1 MSSSTCRE
9 IKLVFQLTKSIVI
22 DTSYSMGDIKK
33 IIIDIFN
40 PLITDDLSMTIRDFE
55 VTNLEKIN
63 VFHSLDYYKSNVIA
77 VNSHPSILN
86 TKKLVNLNEK
96 HLSIDQNSEIERLKE
111 ALTQLKALKE
121 SYTTN
126 TKIDSSGNLYLL
138 T

>member
-1 MSSSTCRE
+1 
-9 IKLVFQLTKSIVI
+9 
-22 DTSYSMGDIKK
+22 MGDIKK

-96 HLSIDQNSEIERLKE
+96 QLSIDQNSEIERLKE